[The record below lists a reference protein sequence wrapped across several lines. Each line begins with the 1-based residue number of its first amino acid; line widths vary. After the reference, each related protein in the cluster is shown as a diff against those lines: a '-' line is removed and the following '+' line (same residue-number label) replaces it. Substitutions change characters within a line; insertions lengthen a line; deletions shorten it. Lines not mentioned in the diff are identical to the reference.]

1 MKRSKF
7 GSLGLALLGASL
19 LFGCATSRPEAR
31 TGNGPLP
38 YVPEGEMV
46 AARTLGSGD
55 VIEVRVVG
63 EPGLSGDHRI
73 ASDGSLVFPFCGK
86 VDARGPTTALAE
98 RLTSCLADGYLKNP
112 QVTVFL
118 KEHHSQKIFVF
129 GEVNKPGT
137 FPFEDRMS
145 VVQAITMAGGFTR
158 QASKNAVLV
167 TRTIG
172 DREHRI
178 RVSVDDI
185 GTGKKS
191 NFFLLPGDIVYVSE
205 SFF

>member
-1 MKRSKF
+1 MRRSWF
-7 GSLGLALLGASL
+7 RSLGLALLWASL
-19 LFGCATSRPEAR
+19 FSSCAGGRAVQPDE
-31 TGNGPLP
+31 NGPLP
-38 YVPEGEMV
+38 YVPEGELV

-63 EPGLSGDHRI
+63 EPALSGDHRI
-73 ASDGSLVFPFCGK
+73 ASDGAFVFPFCGK
-86 VDARGPTTALAE
+86 VDARGTTTALAE
-98 RLTSCLADGYLKNP
+98 RLTRCLAEGYLKNP

-137 FPFEDRMS
+137 FPYEDRMT
-145 VVQAITMAGGFTR
+145 VIQAITMAGGFTR
-158 QASKNAVLV
+158 QASKNSVLV

-172 DREHRI
+172 EREHRI

-185 GTGKKS
+185 GTGKKP

>member
-1 MKRSKF
+1 MKRSLF
-7 GSLGLALLGASL
+7 GSLGLALLWASL
-19 LFGCATSRPEAR
+19 FASCASGRAVEPS
-31 TGNGPLP
+31 GGPPPP

-55 VIEVRVVG
+55 VIEIRVVG
-63 EPGLSGDHRI
+63 EPALSGDHRV
-73 ASDGSLVFPFCGK
+73 ASDGALVFPFCGR
-86 VDARGPTTALAE
+86 VEARGTTNDLAE
-98 RLTSCLADGYLKNP
+98 RLTHCLGDGFLKNP

-118 KEHHSQKIFVF
+118 KEHNSQKIFVF

-145 VVQAITMAGGFTR
+145 VVQAITLAGGFTR
-158 QASKNAVLV
+158 QAAKNAVLV

-178 RVSVDDI
+178 RVGVDDI

>member
-1 MKRSKF
+1 MKRIRF
-7 GSLGLALLGASL
+7 GSLGLAALAASL
-19 LFGCATSRPEAR
+19 LDACATSGSERAGAPA
-31 TGNGPLP
+31 PLP
-38 YVPEGEMV
+38 YVPAGETV

-55 VIEVRVVG
+55 VVEIRVVG

-98 RLTSCLADGYLKNP
+98 RLTACLADGYLKNP

-118 KEHHSQKIFVF
+118 KEHNSQKVFVF

-137 FPFEDRMS
+137 FPYEDRMT
-145 VVQAITMAGGFTR
+145 VIQAITMAGGFTR
-158 QASKNAVLV
+158 QASKNSVLV

-178 RVSVDDI
+178 RVNVDDI
-185 GTGKKS
+185 GTGKKP
-191 NFFLLPGDIVYVSE
+191 NFFLMPGDIVYVSE

>member
-1 MKRSKF
+1 MRRSKL

-19 LFGCATSRPEAR
+19 LACAS
-31 TGNGPLP
+31 GGSGPAAYP
-38 YVPEGEMV
+38 GPQAYVPEGDLI

-63 EPGLSGDHRI
+63 EPALSGDHRI
-73 ASDGSLVFPFCGK
+73 SSDGSLVFPFCGK
-86 VDARGPTTALAE
+86 VDASGTTTALAD
-98 RLTSCLADGYLKNP
+98 RLTRCLENGYLKSP
-112 QVTVFL
+112 QVSVFL
-118 KEHHSQKIFVF
+118 KEHNSQKVFVF
-129 GEVNKPGT
+129 GEVQKPGT

-145 VVQAITMAGGFTR
+145 VVQAITLAGGFTR

-167 TRTIG
+167 TRTVG
-172 DREHRI
+172 EREHRI

-185 GTGKKS
+185 GTGKRP

>member
-1 MKRSKF
+1 MKRSKL

-19 LFGCATSRPEAR
+19 FTSCAGKQAVSTSV
-31 TGNGPLP
+31 GPQP
-38 YVPEGEMV
+38 YVPKGDLV

-55 VIEVRVVG
+55 LIEVRVVG
-63 EPGLSGDHRI
+63 EPALSGDHRI
-73 ASDGSLVFPFCGK
+73 ASDGSFVFPFCGK
-86 VDARGPTTALAE
+86 VEARGTTTALAD
-98 RLTSCLADGYLKNP
+98 RLTSCLAAGYLKHP
-112 QVTVFL
+112 QVTVLL
-118 KEHHSQKIFVF
+118 KEHHSQKVFVF

-145 VVQAITMAGGFTR
+145 VVQAITLAGGFTR

-167 TRTIG
+167 TRTVG
-172 DREHRI
+172 DKEHRI

-185 GTGKKS
+185 GTGKKP

>member
-1 MKRSKF
+1 MRRTRLK
-7 GSLGLALLGASL
+7 SLGLALLVAG
-19 LFGCATSRPEAR
+19 LFGACGGGRAVSSHGAPE
-31 TGNGPLP
+31 P
-38 YVPEGEMV
+38 YVPKGDLV

-73 ASDGSLVFPFCGK
+73 ASDGSFVFPFCGR
-86 VDARGPTTALAE
+86 VDARGTTTELAD
-98 RLTSCLADGYLKNP
+98 RLTRCLADGYLKHP

-118 KEHHSQKIFVF
+118 KEHNSQKIFVF

-137 FPFEDRMS
+137 FPYEDRMS
-145 VVQAITMAGGFTR
+145 IVQAITLAGGFTR
-158 QASKNAVLV
+158 QAAKNAVLV

-172 DREHRI
+172 DKEHRI

-191 NFFLLPGDIVYVSE
+191 NFFLMPGDIVYVSE